1 MIPDAGLM
9 AGRFLSPER
18 PGLDGMVEDMSE
30 GVLLLGGELQI
41 MEASRAAVR
50 LLRALGTL
58 VPGLGG
64 NFARALKSAVLDG
77 RIRAHAGRVEDWLS
91 GLRDGA
97 AGDIEVEGPDG
108 ALLRLGG
115 RKLTNGEIVV
125 TVADVTAAR
134 RREQWLEIECHRLNT
149 AVEELRRRIASL
161 QSGWLDAETR
171 VVVAETRA
179 DELERLAFNDPLTG
193 LLNRYRLTELATAE
207 ISRCRRH
214 GRCLSLL
221 MLDLDRFKLVND
233 RLGHAAG
240 DAALRQ
246 VALTCAATLRKGDLL
261 GRWGGEEFVA
271 LLPETDAA
279 GARHLAERLRA
290 AVGTQSVC
298 QDNVSMQITVSIG
311 VAELT
316 PEDEELSNL
325 LARADEALY
334 AAKQAGR
341 NLVLAA
347 A

>member
-1 MIPDAGLM
+1 MADRFLSLDDAGLDSV
-9 AGRFLSPER
+9 A
-18 PGLDGMVEDMSE
+18 EDMSE
-30 GVLLLGGELQI
+30 GVLLLGGDLQI
-41 MEASRAAVR
+41 LEASRAAAR
-50 LLRALGTL
+50 LLQALGTL

-64 NFARALKSAVLDG
+64 NFARALKSALADG
-77 RIRAHAGRVEDWLS
+77 HIRAGAGHVEHWLA
-91 GLRDGA
+91 GLHDGTP
-97 AGDIEVEGPDG
+97 GNIEVEGADG

-125 TVADVTAAR
+125 TVADITAAKR
-134 RREQWLEIECHRLNT
+134 RQQWLEIECHRLSA

-161 QSGWLDAETR
+161 QTGWLEAETR
-171 VVVAETRA
+171 VVEAETRA
-179 DELERLAFNDPLTG
+179 GELERLAFNDPLTG

-261 GRWGGEEFVA
+261 GRWGGEEFVV

-290 AVGTQSVC
+290 AVGAQPVR
-298 QDNVSMQITVSIG
+298 QDNVTIPITVSIG
-311 VAELT
+311 VAEMT
-316 PEDEELSNL
+316 PEDEELSSL
-325 LARADEALY
+325 LARADDALY
-334 AAKQAGR
+334 AAKEAGR
-341 NLVLAA
+341 NLVQAA